1 MSKRTDGSFD
11 TPTMADIALQHAVQ
25 AFLDEL
31 VEDGDE
37 VGLQAV
43 VMKDGALVADV
54 QSGVADPASGE
65 PVSAGTLF
73 FAGSTAKGV
82 LSSLVHALVA
92 AGRLDYD
99 LRLAEVWPEFAAHGK
114 GNVTVRHVL
123 MHQAGVPG
131 LPPDLTTEQ
140 LCDWDHMCALV
151 ADAAPW
157 WPPGTAFGYH
167 AQTFGFLLG
176 ETLQRTTG
184 ARLVTLLRDTLTEPL
199 AVIDELHF
207 AVPALLL
214 DRVAR
219 QVAPSGPP
227 PPGPDPGSPLARA
240 IPPGAAPDAAFANR
254 RDVLTAQ
261 IPSFGTMSARAAAR
275 VYAALLGHIAGTR
288 LLSVEQLA
296 AAAAV
301 AYTGRDQVM
310 AMEISWSLGYSPY
323 RPGGARS
330 RSGSTFG
337 MVGTNGS
344 AAYADIDTGVAI
356 ALMRNRFS
364 PDFTAI
370 AGLDDIVAEAP
381 APANPEDGHP

>member
-1 MSKRTDGSFD
+1 MS
-11 TPTMADIALQHAVQ
+11 DIALQHAVQ
-25 AFLDEL
+25 AVLDEL
-31 VEDGDE
+31 VADGDE
-37 VGLQAV
+37 VGLQAAV
-43 VMKDGALVADV
+43 IKDGALVADA
-54 QSGVADPASGE
+54 QSGVADPVSGGS
-65 PVSAGTLF
+65 VSAGTLF

-92 AGRLDYD
+92 AGKLDYD

-131 LPPDLTTEQ
+131 LPSDLTTEQ

-151 ADAAPW
+151 AEAAPW

-184 ARLVTLLRDTLTEPL
+184 AGLVSLLKETFTEPL
-199 AVIDELHF
+199 AATDELHF

-227 PPGPDPGSPLARA
+227 PPSPPPGSPLARA
-240 IPPGAAPDAAFANR
+240 MPPGAAPDAAFANR

-261 IPSFGTMSARAAAR
+261 IPSLGTMSARAAAR
-275 VYAALLGHIAGTR
+275 VYAALLGHVAATR
-288 LLSVEQLA
+288 LLSAEQLA
-296 AAAAV
+296 AAAAI
-301 AYTGRDQVM
+301 AYSGRDQVM
-310 AMEISWSLGYSPY
+310 EMEISWSLGYSPS

-364 PDFTAI
+364 QDFTAI
-370 AGLDDIVAEAP
+370 ARLDDIVAEVYP
-381 APANPEDGHP
+381 PPANPEERSP

>member
-1 MSKRTDGSFD
+1 
-11 TPTMADIALQHAVQ
+11 VQ
-25 AFLDEL
+25 AVLDAL

-43 VMKDGALVADV
+43 VMKDGALVADA

-73 FAGSTAKGV
+73 FAGSTAKGL

-92 AGRLDYD
+92 ARGLDYD

-140 LCDWDHMCALV
+140 LCDWDRMCALV
-151 ADAAPW
+151 AEATPW

-184 ARLVTLLRDTLTEPL
+184 ARLDTLLRETLTEPL
-199 AVIDELHF
+199 AVADELHF

-227 PPGPDPGSPLARA
+227 PPGPAPGSPLARA
-240 IPPGAAPDAAFANR
+240 MPPGAAPDAAFANR

-275 VYAALLGHIAGTR
+275 VYAALLGHVAGTR
-288 LLSVEQLA
+288 LLSAEQLA

-310 AMEISWSLGYSPY
+310 EMEISWSLGYSPY

-330 RSGSTFG
+330 RPGSTFG

-356 ALMRNRFS
+356 ALLRNRFS

-370 AGLDDIVAEAP
+370 ARLDDIVAKVYP
-381 APANPEDGHP
+381 PPANPWERTP

>member
-1 MSKRTDGSFD
+1 MVD
-11 TPTMADIALQHAVQ
+11 TALQGAVQ
-25 AFLDEL
+25 AVLDEL
-31 VEDGDE
+31 VAEGDE
-37 VGLQAV
+37 VGLQAAV
-43 VMKDGALVADV
+43 IKDGAVVADAH
-54 QSGVADPASGE
+54 SGVSDPVSGA

-73 FAGSTAKGV
+73 FSGSTAKGV

-92 AGRLDYD
+92 AGRLGYD
-99 LRLAEVWPEFAAHGK
+99 LRLAEAWPEFAANGK
-114 GNVTVRHVL
+114 ADVTVRHVL

-131 LPPDLTTEQ
+131 LPRDLTTEQ
-140 LCDWDHMCALV
+140 LCDWDYMCALV
-151 ADAAPW
+151 ADATPW

-184 ARLVTLLRDTLTEPL
+184 ASLGTLLKETLTAPL
-199 AVIDELHF
+199 AIADELHF
-207 AVPALLL
+207 AVPEVLL

-227 PPGPDPGSPLARA
+227 PPGPAQGGPLARA
-240 IPPGAAPDAAFANR
+240 LPPGVAPDAAFANR

-275 VYAALLGHIAGTR
+275 VYAALLGHVPGTC
-288 LLSVEQLA
+288 LLSAERLA

-301 AYTGRDQVM
+301 AYRGRDRVM
-310 AMEISWSLGYSPY
+310 EMEISWSLGYSPG

-344 AAYADIDTGVAI
+344 GAYADIDTGVAI

-364 PDFTAI
+364 ADFTAI
-370 AGLDDIVAEAP
+370 SRLDDLVAETYPPP
-381 APANPEDGHP
+381 ASPEERSPSP

>member
-1 MSKRTDGSFD
+1 
-11 TPTMADIALQHAVQ
+11 MADVAFQHAVQ
-25 AFLDEL
+25 AVLDEL
-31 VEDGDE
+31 VADGAE

-43 VMKDGALVADV
+43 VMKDGALVADA
-54 QSGVADPASGE
+54 QSGVADSASGE

-82 LSSLVHALVA
+82 LSSLAHALVA
-92 AGRLDYD
+92 AGRLDYE
-99 LRLAEVWPEFAAHGK
+99 LPLAEVWPEFAAHGK
-114 GNVTVRHVL
+114 EDVTVRHVL
-123 MHQAGVPG
+123 LHQAGVPG

-151 ADAAPW
+151 AAATPW
-157 WPPGTAFGYH
+157 WLPGAAFGYH

-184 ARLVTLLRDTLTEPL
+184 ARLLTLLRETLTEPL
-199 AVIDELHF
+199 GVTDELHF
-207 AVPALLL
+207 AVAAPLL

-227 PPGPDPGSPLARA
+227 PPGPVPGSPLARA
-240 IPPGAAPDAAFANR
+240 MPPGAAPDAAFANR

-275 VYAALLGHIAGTR
+275 VYAALLGHITGTG
-288 LLSVEQLA
+288 LLSAEQLA

-310 AMEISWSLGYSPY
+310 EMEISWSLGYSPG
-323 RPGGARS
+323 RPGGVRS

-337 MVGTNGS
+337 MVGMNGS

-370 AGLDDIVAEAP
+370 ARLDDVVAEAYP
-381 APANPEDGHP
+381 PPANPEERIA

>member
-1 MSKRTDGSFD
+1 
-11 TPTMADIALQHAVQ
+11 MADIALQQVVQ
-25 AFLDEL
+25 AAVDEL
-31 VEDGDE
+31 VADGGE
-37 VGLQAV
+37 VGLQVAV
-43 VMKDGALVADV
+43 LKDGVLVADA

-65 PVSAGTLF
+65 PASAGTLF

-92 AGRLDYD
+92 AGELSYD
-99 LRLAEVWPEFAAHGK
+99 LRLADVWPEFAAHGK

-140 LCDWDHMCALV
+140 LCDWDHMCRLLA
-151 ADAAPW
+151 AAAPW

-176 ETLQRTTG
+176 ETLQRVTG
-184 ARLVTLLRDTLTEPL
+184 ARLAALLRETLTRPL
-199 AVIDELHF
+199 AIADELHF
-207 AVPALLL
+207 AVPAPLL

-219 QVAPSGPP
+219 QVAPPGTP
-227 PPGPDPGSPLARA
+227 PPGPAPGSPLASA
-240 IPPGAAPDAAFANR
+240 MPPGATPDAAFANR
-254 RDVLTAQ
+254 RDVLAAQ
-261 IPSFGTMSARAAAR
+261 IPSIGTMSARAAAR
-275 VYAALLGHIAGTR
+275 LYAALLGHVPGTR
-288 LLSVEQLA
+288 LLSAEQLA

-301 AYTGRDQVM
+301 AYSGTDHVM
-310 AMEISWSLGYSPY
+310 EMEVSWSFGYSPA
-323 RPGGARS
+323 RPGAAPS

-337 MVGTNGS
+337 MVGMNGS
-344 AAYADIDTGVAI
+344 AAYADIDTGVAV

-370 AGLDDIVAEAP
+370 ARLDAIVADAYPPPDHPEKRSLDDDAP
-381 APANPEDGHP
+381 H

>member
-1 MSKRTDGSFD
+1 MSDHSQTGS
-11 TPTMADIALQHAVQ
+11 PTMADLALQRAVQ
-25 AFLDEL
+25 ALLDEL
-31 VEDGDE
+31 VTDGGE
-37 VGLQAV
+37 VGLQAAV
-43 VMKDGALVADV
+43 IKEGALVADA
-54 QSGVADPASGE
+54 QSGIADPVSGE

-99 LRLAEVWPEFAAHGK
+99 LRLADAWPEFAAHGK

-123 MHQAGVPG
+123 LHQAGVPG

-140 LCDWDHMCALV
+140 LCDWDHMSALV
-151 ADAAPW
+151 AEATPW
-157 WPPGTAFGYH
+157 WPAGTAFGYH

-176 ETLQRTTG
+176 ETLQRATD
-184 ARLVTLLRDTLTEPL
+184 ARLATLLRETLTDPL
-199 AVIDELHF
+199 AIIDELHF

-214 DRVAR
+214 DRIAR
-219 QVAPSGPP
+219 QVAPPGPP
-227 PPGPDPGSPLARA
+227 PPGPAPGSPLARA
-240 IPPGAAPDAAFANR
+240 MPPGAAPDAAFANR

-275 VYAALLGHIAGTR
+275 VYAALLGHVAEIR

-310 AMEISWSLGYSPY
+310 EMESSWSLGYSPG
-323 RPGGARS
+323 RPGSARS

-337 MVGTNGS
+337 MFGTNGS

-370 AGLDDIVAEAP
+370 ARLDDIVAMAYP
-381 APANPEDGHP
+381 PPANPEDRNP

>member
-1 MSKRTDGSFD
+1 
-11 TPTMADIALQHAVQ
+11 
-25 AFLDEL
+25 
-31 VEDGDE
+31 
-37 VGLQAV
+37 
-43 VMKDGALVADV
+43 
-54 QSGVADPASGE
+54 
-65 PVSAGTLF
+65 VSAGTLF

-151 ADAAPW
+151 AEATPW
-157 WPPGTAFGYH
+157 WPPGNAFGYH

-184 ARLVTLLRDTLTEPL
+184 ARLVTLLRETLTEPL
-199 AVIDELHF
+199 AVTDELHF

-227 PPGPDPGSPLARA
+227 PPGPAPGSPLARA
-240 IPPGAAPDAAFANR
+240 MPPGAAPDAAFANR

-275 VYAALLGHIAGTR
+275 VYAALLGHVAGTR
-288 LLSVEQLA
+288 LLSSEELA

-310 AMEISWSLGYSPY
+310 EMEISWSLGYSPG

-337 MVGTNGS
+337 MVGMNGS

-370 AGLDDIVAEAP
+370 ASLDDVVAEAYP
-381 APANPEDGHP
+381 PPANPEDRSP

>member
-1 MSKRTDGSFD
+1 MSNRLQTG
-11 TPTMADIALQHAVQ
+11 TPTFALQEAVQ
-25 AFLDEL
+25 ALLDEL
-31 VEDGDE
+31 VADGDE
-37 VGLQAV
+37 VGLQAAV
-43 VMKDGALVADV
+43 IKDGALVADA
-54 QSGVADPASGE
+54 QSGLADPVTGE

-82 LSSLVHALVA
+82 LSSLVHVLVA
-92 AGRLDYD
+92 AGTLDYD

-151 ADAAPW
+151 AAAVPW
-157 WPPGTAFGYH
+157 WPAGSAFGYH

-176 ETLQRTTG
+176 ETLQRRTG
-184 ARLVTLLRDTLTEPL
+184 ARLAALLGETLSEPL
-199 AVIDELHF
+199 AVTDELHF
-207 AVPALLL
+207 AVPARLL

-219 QVAPSGPP
+219 QVPPSGRPP
-227 PPGPDPGSPLARA
+227 PRPAPGSPLARA
-240 IPPGAAPDAAFANR
+240 LPPGAAPDAALANR

-275 VYAALLGHIAGTR
+275 VYTALLGHVAGSR
-288 LLSVEQLA
+288 LLSSEQLA

-301 AYTGRDQVM
+301 AYSGRDEVM
-310 AMEISWSLGYSPY
+310 EMETSWSLGYSPG
-323 RPGGARS
+323 RPGAARS
-330 RSGSTFG
+330 RPGSTFG
-337 MVGTNGS
+337 MVGMNGS

-356 ALMRNRFS
+356 ALMRNRFT

-370 AGLDDIVAEAP
+370 ARLDDIVTHAYP
-381 APANPEDGHP
+381 PPANREDGGAR

>member
-1 MSKRTDGSFD
+1 MRTR
-11 TPTMADIALQHAVQ
+11 AQ
-25 AFLDEL
+25 
-31 VEDGDE
+31 
-37 VGLQAV
+37 
-43 VMKDGALVADV
+43 
-54 QSGVADPASGE
+54 
-65 PVSAGTLF
+65 
-73 FAGSTAKGV
+73 
-82 LSSLVHALVA
+82 
-92 AGRLDYD
+92 
-99 LRLAEVWPEFAAHGK
+99 
-114 GNVTVRHVL
+114 
-123 MHQAGVPG
+123 
-131 LPPDLTTEQ
+131 
-140 LCDWDHMCALV
+140 
-151 ADAAPW
+151 AAPW

-184 ARLVTLLRDTLTEPL
+184 ARLVSLLKDTLTEPL
-199 AVIDELHF
+199 AVTDELHF
-207 AVPALLL
+207 AVPVLLL

-227 PPGPDPGSPLARA
+227 PPGPASGSPLARA
-240 IPPGAAPDAAFANR
+240 MPPGAAPDAAFANR

-275 VYAALLGHIAGTR
+275 VYAALLGHVAGTC
-288 LLSVEQLA
+288 LLSAKQLA

-301 AYTGRDQVM
+301 AYRGRDRVM
-310 AMEISWSLGYSPY
+310 EMETSWSLGYSPD

-370 AGLDDIVAEAP
+370 ARLDDIVADTYP
-381 APANPEDGHP
+381 PPANPEEGTP

>member
-1 MSKRTDGSFD
+1 V
-11 TPTMADIALQHAVQ
+11 AEIALQHAVQ
-25 AFLDEL
+25 AVLDEL
-31 VEDGDE
+31 VADGDE

-43 VMKDGALVADV
+43 VMKDGALVADAH
-54 QSGVADPASGE
+54 SGVADPASGE

-92 AGRLDYD
+92 DGRFDYE

-123 MHQAGVPG
+123 MHQVGVPG

-151 ADAAPW
+151 AEATPW

-167 AQTFGFLLG
+167 AQTFGFLL
-176 ETLQRTTG
+176 
-184 ARLVTLLRDTLTEPL
+184 
-199 AVIDELHF
+199 
-207 AVPALLL
+207 
-214 DRVAR
+214 
-219 QVAPSGPP
+219 
-227 PPGPDPGSPLARA
+227 
-240 IPPGAAPDAAFANR
+240 
-254 RDVLTAQ
+254 
-261 IPSFGTMSARAAAR
+261 
-275 VYAALLGHIAGTR
+275 
-288 LLSVEQLA
+288 
-296 AAAAV
+296 
-301 AYTGRDQVM
+301 
-310 AMEISWSLGYSPY
+310 
-323 RPGGARS
+323 
-330 RSGSTFG
+330 G

-370 AGLDDIVAEAP
+370 ARLDDIVAKAYP
-381 APANPEDGHP
+381 PPANPEDRTPL

>member
-1 MSKRTDGSFD
+1 
-11 TPTMADIALQHAVQ
+11 MADLALQHAVQ
-25 AFLDEL
+25 ALLDEL
-31 VEDGDE
+31 VTDGGE
-37 VGLQAV
+37 VGLQAAV
-43 VMKDGALVADV
+43 IKDGALVADA
-54 QSGVADPASGE
+54 QSGIADPVSGE
-65 PVSAGTLF
+65 TVSAGTLF

-114 GNVTVRHVL
+114 GNVSVRHVL

-131 LPPDLTTEQ
+131 LPPDLTTER

-151 ADAAPW
+151 AEATPW

-176 ETLQRTTG
+176 ETLQRATG
-184 ARLVTLLRDTLTEPL
+184 ARLVTLLRETLTDPL

-207 AVPALLL
+207 AVPTLLL

-227 PPGPDPGSPLARA
+227 PPGPAPGSPLALA
-240 IPPGAAPDAAFANR
+240 MPAGAAPDAAFANR

-275 VYAALLGHIAGTR
+275 VYAALLGHLAGTR
-288 LLSVEQLA
+288 LLSSEQLA

-301 AYTGRDQVM
+301 AYTGTDQVM
-310 AMEISWSLGYSPY
+310 EMEISWSLGYSPD

-356 ALMRNRFS
+356 ALTRNRFS

-370 AGLDDIVAEAP
+370 ARLDDIVAMAYP
-381 APANPEDGHP
+381 PPANPEDRNP

>member
-1 MSKRTDGSFD
+1 
-11 TPTMADIALQHAVQ
+11 MADTALQHAVQ
-25 AFLDEL
+25 TLLDEL
-31 VEDGDE
+31 VADGDE
-37 VGLQAV
+37 VGLQAAV
-43 VMKDGALVADV
+43 IKDGALAADA
-54 QSGVADPASGE
+54 QSGSADPVSGE

-82 LSSLVHALVA
+82 LSSLVHVLVA

-114 GNVTVRHVL
+114 ANVTVRHVL
-123 MHQAGVPG
+123 THQAGVPG

-151 ADAAPW
+151 AEATPW

-184 ARLVTLLRDTLTEPL
+184 ARLVTLLRETLTEPL
-199 AVIDELHF
+199 AVTDELHF
-207 AVPALLL
+207 AVPARLL

-219 QVAPSGPP
+219 QVAPTGPP
-227 PPGPDPGSPLARA
+227 PPDPAPGSPLARA
-240 IPPGAAPDAAFANR
+240 MPPGAAPDAAFANR

-275 VYAALLGHIAGTR
+275 LYAALLGHVGGWR
-288 LLSVEQLA
+288 LLSSEQLA

-301 AYTGRDQVM
+301 AYRGRDEVM
-310 AMEISWSLGYSPY
+310 EMEISWSLGYSPG
-323 RPGGARS
+323 RPGRVRS

-337 MVGTNGS
+337 MVGMNGS

-370 AGLDDIVAEAP
+370 ARLDDAVAEAYPPP
-381 APANPEDGHP
+381 ASPEERSP